1 MLYWKA
7 EVFDYTREGVP
18 CFQRLI
24 GRGNEDSFLMFLQGL
39 GAVSEKQGL
48 WVYDSE
54 KHAVEVSLILPSE
67 FMEHRRQGLRFSNM
81 VAHLSGEAAN
91 HALLDVL
98 VERELVAEV
107 FDTVYDDATLF
118 EDCKVYQFA

>member
-39 GAVSEKQGL
+39 GATAEKPGL

-54 KHAVEVSLILPSE
+54 KHAVEVTLILPSE
-67 FMEHRRQGLRFSNM
+67 FMEHRSKDLRFSNM
-81 VAHLSGEAAN
+81 VARLSEDADN

-98 VERELVAEV
+98 VEGEVVAEI
-107 FDTVYDDATLF
+107 FDAVYDDRVLF
-118 EDCKVYQFA
+118 EECQVLAFA